1 MSTTTTQIKARLRKG
16 DKFRLTADALDNY
29 GPKYADRT
37 FTVSH
42 VSTAYMPAAEF
53 YAKGRPDGFHPGF
66 DESAGCALYD
76 ADELTFSVY
85 EWEVRKS

>member
-1 MSTTTTQIKARLRKG
+1 MSKIKARLRIG
-16 DKFRLTADALDNY
+16 STFRLTPDALENY
-29 GPKYADRT
+29 GAKYANQT

-53 YAKGRPDGFHPGF
+53 YAKGKPTGYHPGF

-76 ADELTFSVY
+76 AEELTFSVY
-85 EWEVRKS
+85 EWEIEAV